1 MKNSLLSFIL
11 GSVVKS
17 FTKTQDCKGLLQEYL
32 LYDVINTD
40 AICNT
45 KITMKMLEIL
55 NCTTICDTVSSLCCI
70 YHVISNMYCVVL
82 TIL

>member
-45 KITMKMLEIL
+45 KITMKMLE
-55 NCTTICDTVSSLCCI
+55 TVQQYVTLCLH
-70 YHVISNMYCVVL
+70 YVVYIML
-82 TIL
+82 YQTCAV

>member
-45 KITMKMLEIL
+45 KITMKMLETVQQYVTLCLHYVVYTGIML
-55 NCTTICDTVSSLCCI
+55 YQTCTV
-70 YHVISNMYCVVL
+70 
-82 TIL
+82 

>member
-45 KITMKMLEIL
+45 KITMKMLETVQQYVTLCLHYVVYIML
-55 NCTTICDTVSSLCCI
+55 YQTCTV
-70 YHVISNMYCVVL
+70 
-82 TIL
+82 